1 MVIRSASVYGIVP
14 TELPFVCVC
23 CDRHT
28 VHLIGVE
35 YLVVACD
42 VQVYVRV
49 VCMCVCVRTC
59 VCVYVHL
66 CVCMCMCVCVC
77 ACVCVAVSVTVGAH
91 VRMTPSILHLQI
103 QSMDVLAFNKV

>member
-1 MVIRSASVYGIVP
+1 M
-14 TELPFVCVC
+14 C

-49 VCMCVCVRTC
+49 VCMCVCV
-59 VCVYVHL
+59 
-66 CVCMCMCVCVC
+66 CVC
-77 ACVCVAVSVTVGAH
+77 ACVCVCVCMCVCGGECDCGYTCANDSFHPAPADPEYGCPCLQQGLGVTAAPH
-91 VRMTPSILHLQI
+91 RHYTCHADTL
-103 QSMDVLAFNKV
+103 

>member
-1 MVIRSASVYGIVP
+1 MVTRSASVYGIVP
-14 TELPFVCVC
+14 QNCHSCVC

-66 CVCMCMCVCVC
+66 CVCMCMCVCVH
-77 ACVCVAVSVTVGAH
+77 VCVW
-91 VRMTPSILHLQI
+91 R
-103 QSMDVLAFNKV
+103 